1 MLKKNLEEAEGQIKS
16 LTSGLDDVDARVKEL
31 SGQLN
36 LYTQEAAV
44 LEIKLNE
51 ARWAWRNYK
60 AVDYDFKM
68 F

>member
-51 ARWAWRNYK
+51 ARWA
-60 AVDYDFKM
+60 
-68 F
+68 